1 MFDHVIL
8 DRSGHLS
15 KDGLAPYQH
24 ITLMRQLS
32 SSGALGDITLAEANN
47 QMHESDDIVK
57 KCDDT
62 KPVSK
67 TSQYLKPM
75 N

>member
-1 MFDHVIL
+1 MFDQVS
-8 DRSGHLS
+8 SGHLS
-15 KDGLAPYQH
+15 KDGLAPCQQH

-32 SSGALGDITLAEANN
+32 SSGALSDITLAEANN

>member
-1 MFDHVIL
+1 MSTTYHIDEAAVI
-8 DRSGHLS
+8 
-15 KDGLAPYQH
+15 
-24 ITLMRQLS
+24 I
-32 SSGALGDITLAEANN
+32 GALSDITLAEANN